1 MTRGIYENI
10 FNFNMITLLSIT
22 SATYCR
28 AEIHQEN
35 WCLEHPNS
43 DICDTMYL
51 KEVKISQELQV
62 KHLRDISINLK
73 EIVEQLALIREQLE
87 GVKK

>member
-1 MTRGIYENI
+1 MSNKQGRII
-10 FNFNMITLLSIT
+10 SIILLSIAV
-22 SATYCR
+22 SIMFVRKAR
-28 AEIHQEN
+28 ADEKEN

-73 EIVEQLALIREQLE
+73 EIVEQLVMIRKQLE
-87 GVKK
+87 GALR